1 MRFLIIIAFALPVLA
16 LGLLGV
22 VCQRTGALTAWLG
35 EATAPLSVGTVAP
48 EDLDY
53 LFHQAVPESVRREQE
68 IRGFGGR
75 TAGER
80 AVASLP
86 APPPFVHTFAD
97 DGASPKIIWQDGDTL
112 YYDEAQPTP
121 AAKPSR
127 MIPQSR
133 RRDAPAAFA
142 AASASA
148 PVLGADCPECGVLAA
163 PSGNSVEFAY
173 PAARDGEISDPAKV
187 KNDDLYKLLL
197 QPTNKKQSYLD
208 LALKLDYR
216 KVKEAPSSATGMPA
230 RISTEAMVAQ
240 MLDWSNYLAP
250 RPQLAMGKKPAGD
263 EALNPTIY
271 HGLKFHLTPYYLR
284 TDFGAAYKLPSSKWD
299 EYGVSLGAGYYHN
312 RFSFVFTMPL
322 EYNSFDG
329 QIRRDCFFRVANI
342 FTGRID
348 ILSETFG
355 DALDLYAGL
364 DGFYDWIFGDT
375 AYMKDTFQY
384 GAGAF
389 LGARKNLRYVIPA
402 FFASLQSTLNK
413 PSDYRLTDP
422 AMIGQVPLD
431 AAGKTPFPLDA
442 EQTLLSLNLA
452 VGVPIGQKMLLT
464 PGFYYHNALG
474 SKRRENT
481 TWSEYRVD
489 FSLAMNPDTVVNVRL
504 GAEGDPLKTW
514 HLGGGL
520 DLRVK
525 F

>member
-1 MRFLIIIAFALPVLA
+1 MFRILIIIALALPVLA
-16 LGLLGV
+16 LGLLGI
-22 VCQRTGALTAWLG
+22 VCQRTGALTAWFG
-35 EATAPLSVGTVAP
+35 EESAPARLSVGTVAP
-48 EDLDY
+48 EDLDC
-53 LFHQAVPESVRREQE
+53 LFQQAVPESVRREQE

-75 TAGER
+75 TAGEY
-80 AVASLP
+80 AIVSLP
-86 APPPFVHTFAD
+86 TPPPFVHNFAG
-97 DGASPKIIWQDGDTL
+97 DGANKKIIWQDGDTL
-112 YYDEAQPTP
+112 YYDEAKPTP
-121 AAKPSR
+121 TAKPSR
-127 MIPQSR
+127 MIPH
-133 RRDAPAAFA
+133 RDHSATPAS
-142 AASASA
+142 AAST
-148 PVLGADCPECGVLAA
+148 PPDCPECGILAA
-163 PSGNSVEFAY
+163 ASGNSVEFAY

-216 KVKEAPSSATGMPA
+216 KVKEAPSYMTGIPT

-250 RPQLAMGKKPAGD
+250 RPPLATEKKPAGD

-271 HGLKFHLTPYYLR
+271 HGLKFRLTPYYLR

-299 EYGVSLGAGYYHN
+299 EYGVLLGAGYYHN
-312 RFSFVFTMPL
+312 RLSFEFQMPL

-342 FTGRID
+342 FTGRVD
-348 ILSETFG
+348 ILRETFG
-355 DALDLYAGL
+355 NALDLYAGI

-389 LGARKNLRYVIPA
+389 LGARKNLKYVIPA
-402 FFASLQSTLNK
+402 FFASLQSTLNR
-413 PSDYRLTDP
+413 PQDYRLTDP
-422 AMIGQVPLD
+422 AMIGQAPLN
-431 AAGKTPFPLDA
+431 AQGQTPFPLDS

-474 SKRRENT
+474 SKRQENT
-481 TWSEYRVD
+481 GWSEYRVD
-489 FSLAMNPDTVVNVRL
+489 FSLAMNPDTVINVRL